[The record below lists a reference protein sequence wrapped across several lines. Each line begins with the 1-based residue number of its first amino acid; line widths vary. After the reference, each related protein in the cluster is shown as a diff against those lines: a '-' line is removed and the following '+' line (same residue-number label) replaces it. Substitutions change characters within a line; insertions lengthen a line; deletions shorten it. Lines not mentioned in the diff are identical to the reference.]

1 MPEQMRVA
9 KALGAK
15 LGGRKTVD
23 ADPTEARLL
32 QRARPGRP
40 SYRRTLRCVARNS
53 LEII

>member
-9 KALGAK
+9 KARGAK
-15 LGGRKTVD
+15 LGGGKPVD

-32 QRARPGRP
+32 QRARPDCP
-40 SYRRTLRCVARNS
+40 SDRRTLRCVARNS